1 MPEYETTREAYRRTV
16 QNAEAC
22 NISFVTP
29 WVWLGGGGRRLI
41 DATHDASI
49 DYDSQWDYDIAYSW
63 MLGKEVND
71 PFYAQ
76 V

>member
-1 MPEYETTREAYRRTV
+1 MRARARV
-16 QNAEAC
+16 CVCVCVSASLC
-22 NISFVTP
+22 LSVTP

-76 V
+76 VWARL